1 MKRKMLLIG
10 IIALSIAILTPLV
23 ILHSCKKEPKDNY
36 SFSSQPVVFDFTEL
50 SEECFP
56 RGKWSVNRLIEK
68 YGEPKKITANYVSGY
83 EAVYVRIE
91 FENFRINFAHENVE
105 RFSFSD
111 SVTSDGDYTLNEV
124 DKNLE
129 MEIMAVSSYDP
140 TTELPYNFKIGQSTK
155 KQILESY
162 PSNASYTLNDNSSS
176 IDLVSYFYAF
186 PDKDGNLPE
195 WNDINS
201 GRIDYLFDENEVLV
215 QVIVNWWMPDN

>member
-1 MKRKMLLIG
+1 MKKQLLIVGLVLCAVVLMLLI
-10 IIALSIAILTPLV
+10 A
-23 ILHSCKKEPKDNY
+23 LHSCHKDSKENY
-36 SFSSQPVVFDFTEL
+36 SFPSQPVVFDFTEL
-50 SEECFP
+50 SEEYFP
-56 RGKWSVNRLIEK
+56 RGKWSVNQLIEK
-68 YGEPKKITANYVSGY
+68 YGEPKKITASYVSGY
-83 EAVYVRIE
+83 EVVYVRLE

-105 RFSFSD
+105 LFLFSD
-111 SVTSDGDYTLNEV
+111 SVTFDGDYTLNEV

-155 KQILESY
+155 KQIMESY
-162 PSNASYTLNDNSSS
+162 SANSSYTLKDNSSS

-195 WNDINS
+195 WNDTKS
-201 GRIDYLFDENEVLV
+201 GSIDYLFDENEVLM